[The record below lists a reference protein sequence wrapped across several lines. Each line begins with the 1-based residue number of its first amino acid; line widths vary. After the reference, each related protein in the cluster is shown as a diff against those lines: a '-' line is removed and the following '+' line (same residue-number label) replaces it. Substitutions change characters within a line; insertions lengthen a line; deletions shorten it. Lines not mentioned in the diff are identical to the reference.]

1 MRKNRKITRNSYKRK
16 IILFGLFL
24 FISIALIS
32 TGFTVWVMSTG
43 AKEDF
48 EGGVEIG
55 VVADA
60 NITITDLKIYKEALE
75 LVVNPETNVSKYEKK
90 LVEVARNKFIFDFE
104 PLASDISG
112 RVRYNEGGA
121 VESLVLV
128 VKAFISP
135 REYID
140 KITIKLEVPQGVIDA
155 AEKGYITL
163 PECATIMG
171 GELCVELKEGDNELL
186 AETIKNKRGEDVP
199 TGRLLLNY
207 RIEFGW
213 GEKFGGMNPGLYYDS
228 HPEGMLI
235 ENNKVKEELEK
246 FRALVYGYEYKPD
259 ATEEELLAHE
269 TPLYKLTI
277 TANIN

>member
-16 IILFGLFL
+16 IILFGIIL

-43 AKEDF
+43 AKEET

-60 NITITDLKIYKEALE
+60 NITISDLKIYKEVIKK
-75 LVVNPETNVSKYEKK
+75 VVDKETNVSKDVKE
-90 LVEVARNKFIFDFE
+90 LAEVALNKFVFDFE
-104 PLASDISG
+104 PLASDTTG

-128 VKAFISP
+128 INAFVTPKDYIS
-135 REYID
+135 
-140 KITIKLEVPQGVIDA
+140 KVSIKLEVPQGVIDA
-155 AEKGYITL
+155 AQQGYITL

-186 AETIKNKRGEDVP
+186 AETTKNSRGEDVP
-199 TGRLLLNY
+199 TGRLILNY

-213 GEKFGGMNPGLYYDS
+213 GEKFGGMNPGLYFDV
-228 HPEGMLI
+228 HPDGLATA
-235 ENNKVKEELEK
+235 NQDVKEQLEK
-246 FRALVYGYEYKPD
+246 FRALVYGYEYNPE
-259 ATEEELLAHE
+259 ATDEELLAHAS
-269 TPLYKLTI
+269 PLYKLTI

>member
-55 VVADA
+55 VVSDA
-60 NITITDLKIYKEALE
+60 NITITDLKIYKEVIE
-75 LVVNPETNVSKYEKK
+75 TVVDPETNISKDVKQ
-90 LVEVARNKFIFDFE
+90 LSEVAKNKFIFDFE
-104 PLASDISG
+104 PLASDNTG
-112 RVRYNEGGA
+112 RVRYSKGGA
-121 VESLVLV
+121 YESLVLV

-135 REYID
+135 REYVG
-140 KITIKLEVPQGVIDA
+140 KVTIKLEVPQGVIDA
-155 AEKGYITL
+155 AEQGYITL

-171 GELCVELKEGDNELL
+171 GDLCIELEEGDDELL
-186 AETIKNKRGEDVP
+186 AETIKNHRGEDVP

-235 ENNKVKEELEK
+235 ENSKVKEQLEK
-246 FRALVYGYEYKPD
+246 FRSLVYGYEYKPD
-259 ATEEELLAHE
+259 ATDEELLAHAS
-269 TPLYKLTI
+269 PLYKLTI

>member
-48 EGGVEIG
+48 EGGVQIG

-60 NITITDLKIYKEALE
+60 NITITDLKIYKEVINT
-75 LVVNPETNVSKYEKK
+75 VVDPETNIPNIVKQLE
-90 LVEVARNKFIFDFE
+90 EVAKNKVIFDFE
-104 PLASDISG
+104 TLA
-112 RVRYNEGGA
+112 GA

-140 KITIKLEVPQGVIDA
+140 KVTIKLEVPQGVIDA
-155 AEKGYITL
+155 AEQGYITL

-186 AETIKNKRGEDVP
+186 AETIKNHRGEDVP

-228 HPEGMLI
+228 HPDGMLI
-235 ENNKVKEELEK
+235 ENSIVKEELEK
-246 FRALVYGYEYKPD
+246 FRALVYGYEYKPE
-259 ATEEELLAHE
+259 ATDEELLAHA

>member
-75 LVVNPETNVSKYEKK
+75 LVTNPETNVSKYEKK
-90 LVEVARNKFIFDFE
+90 LIEVAKNKFIFDFE
-104 PLASDISG
+104 PLASDLTG

-155 AEKGYITL
+155 AQKGYITL

-235 ENNKVKEELEK
+235 ENSVVKEELEK

-259 ATEEELLAHE
+259 ATEEELLAHV

>member
-48 EGGVEIG
+48 EGGVQIG

-60 NITITDLKIYKEALE
+60 NITITDLKIYKEVINT
-75 LVVNPETNVSKYEKK
+75 VVVPETNIPNIVKQLE
-90 LVEVARNKFIFDFE
+90 EVAKDKFIFDFE
-104 PLASDISG
+104 PLASDITG

-140 KITIKLEVPQGVIDA
+140 KVTIKLEVPQGVIDA
-155 AEKGYITL
+155 AEQGYITL

-186 AETIKNKRGEDVP
+186 AETIKNHRGEDVP

-228 HPEGMLI
+228 HPDGMLI
-235 ENNKVKEELEK
+235 ENSIVKEELEK
-246 FRALVYGYEYKPD
+246 FRALVYGYEYKPE
-259 ATEEELLAHE
+259 ATDEELLAHA

>member
-16 IILFGLFL
+16 IILFGIIL

-43 AKEDF
+43 AKEET

-60 NITITDLKIYKEALE
+60 NITISDLKIYKEVIKK
-75 LVVNPETNVSKYEKK
+75 VVDKETNVSKDVKE
-90 LVEVARNKFIFDFE
+90 LAEVALNKFVFDFE
-104 PLASDISG
+104 PLASDTTG

-128 VKAFISP
+128 INAFVTPKDYIS
-135 REYID
+135 
-140 KITIKLEVPQGVIDA
+140 KVTIKLEVPQGVIDA
-155 AEKGYITL
+155 AQQGYITL

-186 AETIKNKRGEDVP
+186 AETTKNSRGEDVP
-199 TGRLLLNY
+199 TGRLILNY

-213 GEKFGGMNPGLYYDS
+213 GEKFGGMNPGLYFDV
-228 HPEGMLI
+228 HPDGLATA
-235 ENNKVKEELEK
+235 NQDVKEQLEK
-246 FRALVYGYEYKPD
+246 FRALVYGYEYNPE
-259 ATEEELLAHE
+259 ATDEELLAHAS
-269 TPLYKLTI
+269 PLYKLTI

>member
-90 LVEVARNKFIFDFE
+90 LVEVAKNKFIFDFE

-235 ENNKVKEELEK
+235 ENSKVKEELEK
-246 FRALVYGYEYKPD
+246 FRALVYGYEYKQD